1 MWSLFSMSSKKASII
16 VPCYKVEKYLPRCL
30 DSLVSQTL
38 KDIEVICINDGSP
51 DHCIDILNDYKA
63 RFPETIVVI
72 DKQNEGVWRGRFD
85 AIAIARGEYIGF
97 VDSDDYVE
105 PDFAEKLYNTAKNND
120 ADISV
125 CGFHRIDVDS
135 GKILNTEMTEV
146 RSAFEV
152 EKEPERLLELNGAPW
167 NKFFRAPIMKNLHD
181 FEEPP
186 KIFDDIMMHLLT
198 YPSVKK
204 VAFTPHALV
213 NYIIRNDSIMT
224 TIDKSKVNSTYK
236 AMLEVKEVYTK
247 STSQQ
252 LRNFLDAAAFLHLG
266 ISLMFRISYDKNAN
280 LKEELKRNR
289 KFLDNNFPT
298 WNSNRIV
305 SKNSAKKYRAALG
318 KTYYARKIYNMKLMI
333 PALRIYRFAILR
345 LNIDIKW

>member
-30 DSLVSQTL
+30 DSLISQTL

-105 PDFAEKLYNTAKNND
+105 PDFAEKLYNTAKDNN

-125 CGFHRIDVDS
+125 CGFRRIDVDS

>member
-1 MWSLFSMSSKKASII
+1 MSSKKASII

-125 CGFHRIDVDS
+125 CGFHRVDVDT
-135 GKILNTEMTEV
+135 GKILNTEMTDK
-146 RSAFEV
+146 RQPFNV
-152 EKEPERLLELNGAPW
+152 EEEPQRLLELNGAPW
-167 NKFFRAPIMKNLHD
+167 NKFFRTSIMKSLHD

-186 KIFDDIMMHLLT
+186 RIFDDMMMHLLT
-198 YPSVKK
+198 YPMVKR
-204 VAFTPHALV
+204 VAFTSHALV
-213 NYIIRNDSIMT
+213 NYIIRGDSIMT
-224 TIDKSKVNSTYK
+224 TIDKSKIDSTYK
-236 AMLEVKEVYTK
+236 AMLEVKQVYQEIAT
-247 STSQQ
+247 QR
-252 LRNFLDAAAFLHLG
+252 LHEFLDAAAFLHLG
-266 ISLMFRISYDKNAN
+266 ISLMFRISYDKSAD
-280 LKEELKRNR
+280 LKVELKRNHNY
-289 KFLDNNFPT
+289 LDRNFPT
-298 WNSNRIV
+298 WKADKII
-305 SKNSAKKYRAALG
+305 SKVSAKKHKGAIEKVYQ
-318 KTYYARKIYNMKLMI
+318 ARKIYNSGLMI
-333 PALRIYRFAILR
+333 PALTLYRFV
-345 LNIDIKW
+345 IKHLGLDLKW

>member
-1 MWSLFSMSSKKASII
+1 MRSLRLMSTKKASII
-16 VPCYKVEKYLPRCL
+16 VPCYKVEKYLSRCL
-30 DSLVSQTL
+30 DSLINQTL
-38 KDIEVICINDGSP
+38 QNIEIICINDGSP
-51 DHCIDILNDYKA
+51 DRCIDILNDYKK
-63 RFPETIVVI
+63 RYPEIVVVI

-105 PDFAEKLYNTAKNND
+105 PDFAEKLYTTAVKND

-125 CGFHRIDVDS
+125 CGFHRIDVNS
-135 GKILNTEMTEV
+135 GKILNTEMTET

-167 NKFFRAPIMKNLHD
+167 NKLFRTSIMKKLHD
-181 FEEPP
+181 FKEPP
-186 KIFDDIMMHLLT
+186 KIFDDMIMHLLA

-213 NYIIRNDSIMT
+213 NYVIRNDSIMT
-224 TIDKSKVNSTYK
+224 TIDKSKIDSTYK
-236 AMLEVKEVYTK
+236 AMLEVKQVYQESAT
-247 STSQQ
+247 QR
-252 LRNFLDAAAFLHLG
+252 LCELLDAAAFLHLG
-266 ISLMFRISYDKNAN
+266 ISLMFRISYDINAN
-280 LKEELKRNR
+280 LKYELKRNR

-298 WNSNRIV
+298 WNSNRII
-305 SKNSAKKYRAALG
+305 SKKSAKKYKAALG
-318 KTYYARKIYNMKLMI
+318 KTYHARRIYNMGLMI

-345 LNIDIKW
+345 LNLDIKW